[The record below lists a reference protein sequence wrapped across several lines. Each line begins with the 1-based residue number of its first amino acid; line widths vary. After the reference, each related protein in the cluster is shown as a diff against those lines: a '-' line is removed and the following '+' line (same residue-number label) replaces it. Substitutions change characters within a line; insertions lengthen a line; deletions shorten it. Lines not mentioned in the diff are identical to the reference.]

1 MLFQPTCG
9 DETNP
14 FGAAYFIAKNY
25 GKEVLPVNTLYLGH
39 KYTNDEVADY
49 LKRNRLN
56 DIYDVQYVV
65 DIEAEI
71 ARLLV
76 NFDVVAR
83 IAGRAEYGARSLGN
97 RAILANPSDMRSF
110 YMVND
115 QIKVRDFWMP
125 FVPTILDVDAE
136 RYIYNDKNVDAP
148 YMITGFDTTHIAQ
161 EQLQAAMHQKDKSVR
176 PQILKKE
183 ANPRYYQIILKFK
196 ELTGIGGVMNTS
208 FNLHGYPL
216 AEQLPAVFFTFK
228 NSDLQYMAVENY
240 LIRKKK

>member
-1 MLFQPTCG
+1 MQNLARGGQRFDNIAGALQYLDEKLSVEWVRECISVTGIHNIMTSGGVFMNVKGNMKIQNMPEVNNVLFQPTCG

-14 FGAAYFIAKNY
+14 FGVAYFIAKNY

-65 DIEAEI
+65 DIEVEI

-115 QIKVRDFWMP
+115 
-125 FVPTILDVDAE
+125 
-136 RYIYNDKNVDAP
+136 
-148 YMITGFDTTHIAQ
+148 
-161 EQLQAAMHQKDKSVR
+161 
-176 PQILKKE
+176 
-183 ANPRYYQIILKFK
+183 
-196 ELTGIGGVMNTS
+196 
-208 FNLHGYPL
+208 
-216 AEQLPAVFFTFK
+216 
-228 NSDLQYMAVENY
+228 
-240 LIRKKK
+240 